1 MQNSIISLTRF
12 VSTTPRSLY
21 LFSVRTA
28 VNSGSLKLM
37 IGGHTHVRD
46 CVTFDDHSI
55 G

>member
-1 MQNSIISLTRF
+1 MPSFIISSRPS
-12 VSTTPRSLY
+12 VNTTPRSLY

-28 VNSGSLKLM
+28 VDLEGLKLM

-46 CVTFDDHSI
+46 CVTFDDYSI